1 MLTPEQIRQEITP
14 VQLQEP
20 TVEQIVTQARAKG
33 MTVGGNF
40 PLASGT
46 RYIVAFFDANSTI
59 TPSGLE
65 TEFESLDGINNAF
78 YVGEHTTGP
87 NLPGKQWEVNLK
99 IKVRETNIPTEIIID
114 EEV

>member
-14 VQLQEP
+14 VELQEP
-20 TVEQIVTQARAKG
+20 TAEQIIAQARAKG

-46 RYIVAFFDANSTI
+46 RYVVAFFDVNSTI

-65 TEFESLDGINNAF
+65 TEFESLDGVNNAF
-78 YVGEHTTGP
+78 YVGEHITGP
-87 NLPGKQWEVNLK
+87 NLPGRRWGVNLRIK
-99 IKVRETNIPTEIIID
+99 IREENVPVDINL
-114 EEV
+114 EE